1 MLDDIKRRIFWI
13 FARTCFTLYR
23 RFPVFGRLRAS
34 LAIIR
39 RENRILVIV
48 RNDGRGL
55 SLPGGIANWRETELE
70 TLHREVREETGLQV
84 RGEELQLRY
93 YSTADVPCNTSVF
106 EVQATG
112 ELRKSWEG
120 APRWMTVDELEP
132 RLLASQRPLLEL
144 LRKMPGVNHAQSIPE
159 GPQECGAQER
169 GAH

>member
-1 MLDDIKRRIFWI
+1 MQTVLDDIKRRIFWI

-39 RENRILVIV
+39 REDRILVIV

-55 SLPGGIANWRETELE
+55 SLPGGIANWREPELE
-70 TLHREVREETGLQV
+70 TLHREVREETGLKV
-84 RGEELQLRY
+84 SGEELQLRY

-112 ELRKSWEG
+112 ELKNSWEG
-120 APRWMTVDELEP
+120 SPRWMTVDELEP
-132 RLLASQRPLLEL
+132 RLLPSQRPLLDL
-144 LRKMPGVNHAQSIPE
+144 MRKTPVVNNAQTIQ
-159 GPQECGAQER
+159 GDAQQR